1 MALFDSIVLL
11 RRNFIS
17 AGAAAGV
24 AAAFGAPVGGV
35 LFSMEEVSSF
45 WNMKLTW
52 QIFFCAMIST
62 FTADLFNSAFS
73 GFAYQG
79 YFGVFKAEEYILF
92 KVRVLHCFH
101 QFSVIVKRV
110 CLLLICYHTNLFYC
124 IVNKRLIFSTLTP
137 S

>member
-1 MALFDSIVLL
+1 MLL

-45 WNMKLTW
+45 WNMKLAW

-62 FTADLFNSAFS
+62 FTADLFNSAFD
-73 GFAYQG
+73 GFVYQG
-79 YFGVFKAEEYILF
+79 SFGLFKAEEYILF
-92 KVRVLHCFH
+92 KV
-101 QFSVIVKRV
+101 
-110 CLLLICYHTNLFYC
+110 CLNSFTTDYSC
-124 IVNKRLIFSTLTP
+124 IVELLDFTP
-137 S
+137 VLVKKVP